1 MTKPSV
7 PPSAAPSSTGAA
19 PGPAAAGSAPV
30 ADVEE
35 LRVTFRRGGRDIYAL
50 RGVSLQI
57 RAGEILGLVGE
68 SGSGKSVFGLSLLG
82 LIPAESRPVMSGRV
96 AVCGQDML
104 NGPAS
109 VRRTVRREHLGAV
122 FQDPMTSLNP
132 TMRVGRQVAEAAGST
147 DEAVRLMR
155 AVGIPDAGRRLAS
168 YPHELS
174 GGLRQRVMIAM
185 AVAGHPALVIADE
198 PTTALDV
205 IVQAQVLGLLRSL
218 RDEIG
223 CSVLMIT
230 HDLGVAAQVADRVAV
245 MYAGRLAEVGPA
257 AAVLRSA
264 AHPYSLA
271 LTRARLS
278 LSAERGRTLATLPGE
293 VPDPADPPPGCPFEP
308 RCALAVSACLTSPP
322 DLVVVD
328 EGHQSACIRPP
339 AEVTA
344 AAAEVAPSGAD
355 LTAARTPGS
364 QAAVAV
370 RDLIKTFRVPAG
382 RRRGLLTALGG
393 VDLEVAEGES
403 VAIVGESG
411 SGKSTLLRI
420 IAGLERADSGQLA
433 LGAGARPQMVFQ
445 DAGASLTPWLTVG
458 ALIAERLR
466 GAGRPGAGRAG
477 AGRSGAAR
485 RQRVADAL
493 AHVGLPAEVASARAA
508 QLSGGQ
514 RQRVALARAT
524 VITPEVLLCDEPTSA
539 LDVSLAAGVL
549 NLIGRLRRELG
560 MAVLFVTHD
569 LSVARVVADRIAV
582 MYLGRIAELGQA
594 AEVVARPR
602 HPYTKAL
609 VSAVPELGAPLLAAQ
624 PQAAQPFAARGE
636 PASALDPPPGCAFHP
651 RCPIA
656 EPACADPA
664 LIPRLARL
672 PSDTP
677 HTVACIRSE
686 VT

>member
-1 MTKPSV
+1 VSKRSI
-7 PPSAAPSSTGAA
+7 PPAATAS
-19 PGPAAAGSAPV
+19 PAAASHQAATASAPGQAAGPDQV
-30 ADVEE
+30 AEVED
-35 LRVTFRRGGRDIYAL
+35 LRVTFRRGGRDIHAL

-68 SGSGKSVFGLSLLG
+68 SGSGKSVLGLSLLG
-82 LIPAESRPVMSGRV
+82 LIPPESRPVISGRV
-96 AVCGQDML
+96 AVHGQDML
-104 NGPAS
+104 NGSADL
-109 VRRTVRREHLGAV
+109 RRRIRREHLGAV

-132 TMRVGRQVAEAAGST
+132 TMRVGRQVAEAAGSQ

-155 AVGIPDAGRRLAS
+155 AVGIPDAARRLSS

-185 AVAGHPALVIADE
+185 AVAGNPSLIIADE

-205 IVQAQVLGLLRSL
+205 MVQAQVLGLLRSL

-245 MYAGRLAEVGPA
+245 MYAGRLAELGPA
-257 AAVLRSA
+257 AAVLQSA

-278 LSAERGRTLATLPGE
+278 VSAERGRALATLPGE

-308 RCALAVSACLTSPP
+308 RCALAISECVTSLP
-322 DLVVVD
+322 DLVLVD
-328 EGHQSACIRPP
+328 EGHFSACIRSP

-344 AAAEVAPSGAD
+344 AAQATPAGAD
-355 LTAARTPGS
+355 LTTSGPPGDR
-364 QAAVAV
+364 AAVAV
-370 RDLIKTFRVPAG
+370 RDLTKTFRVSTG
-382 RRRGLLTALGG
+382 RRRAQLTALGG
-393 VDLEVAEGES
+393 VDLDVAEGES

-411 SGKSTLLRI
+411 SGKTTLLRI
-420 IAGLERADSGQLA
+420 IAGLERADSGHVA
-433 LGAGARPQMVFQ
+433 LGPGARPQMVFQ
-445 DAGASLTPWLTVG
+445 DAGASLTPWLSVG
-458 ALIAERLR
+458 TLISERLR
-466 GAGRPGAGRAG
+466 GAGSDGGASDGTAGR
-477 AGRSGAAR
+477 R
-485 RQRVADAL
+485 RRMADAL
-493 AHVGLPAEVASARAA
+493 AHVGLPAEVASAKAA

-582 MYLGRIAELGQA
+582 MYLGRVVELGDA

-609 VSAVPELGAPLLAAQ
+609 VSAVPELGAPLPAAQQLAAQ
-624 PQAAQPFAARGE
+624 GE
-636 PASALDPPPGCAFHP
+636 SASPLDPPPGCAFHP

-664 LIPRLARL
+664 LIPRLVRL
-672 PSDTP
+672 PGDTP

>member
-1 MTKPSV
+1 VSKQSI
-7 PPSAAPSSTGAA
+7 PPAATAS
-19 PGPAAAGSAPV
+19 PAAASHQAATASAPGQAAGPDQV
-30 ADVEE
+30 AEVED
-35 LRVTFRRGGRDIYAL
+35 LRVTFRRGGRDIHAL

-68 SGSGKSVFGLSLLG
+68 SGSGKSVLGLSLLG
-82 LIPAESRPVMSGRV
+82 LIPPESRPVISGRV
-96 AVCGQDML
+96 AVHGQDML
-104 NGPAS
+104 NGSADL
-109 VRRTVRREHLGAV
+109 RRRIRREHLGAV

-132 TMRVGRQVAEAAGST
+132 TMRVGRQVAEAAGSQ

-155 AVGIPDAGRRLAS
+155 AVGIPDAARRLSS

-185 AVAGHPALVIADE
+185 AVAGNPSLIIADE

-205 IVQAQVLGLLRSL
+205 MVQAQVLGLLRSL

-245 MYAGRLAEVGPA
+245 MYAGRLAELGPA
-257 AAVLRSA
+257 AAVLQSA

-278 LSAERGRTLATLPGE
+278 VSAERGRALATLPGE

-308 RCALAVSACLTSPP
+308 RCALAISECVTSLP
-322 DLVVVD
+322 DLVLVD
-328 EGHQSACIRPP
+328 EGHFSACIRSP

-344 AAAEVAPSGAD
+344 AAQATPAGAD
-355 LTAARTPGS
+355 LTTSGPPGDR
-364 QAAVAV
+364 AAVAV
-370 RDLIKTFRVPAG
+370 RDLTKTFRVSTG
-382 RRRGLLTALGG
+382 RRRAQLTALGG
-393 VDLEVAEGES
+393 VDLDVAEGES

-411 SGKSTLLRI
+411 SGKTTLLRI
-420 IAGLERADSGQLA
+420 IAGLERADSGHVA
-433 LGAGARPQMVFQ
+433 LGPGARPQMVFQ
-445 DAGASLTPWLTVG
+445 DAGASLTPWLSVG
-458 ALIAERLR
+458 TLISERLR
-466 GAGRPGAGRAG
+466 GAGSDGGASDGTAGR
-477 AGRSGAAR
+477 R
-485 RQRVADAL
+485 RRMADAL
-493 AHVGLPAEVASARAA
+493 AHVGLPAEVASAKAA

-582 MYLGRIAELGQA
+582 MYLGRVVELGDA

-609 VSAVPELGAPLLAAQ
+609 VSAVPELGAPLPAAQQLAAQ
-624 PQAAQPFAARGE
+624 GE
-636 PASALDPPPGCAFHP
+636 SASPLDPPPGCAFHP

-664 LIPRLARL
+664 LIPRLVRL
-672 PSDTP
+672 PGDTP